1 MKIEVE
7 FEIYYGLMGY
17 KEQQKIIILQDGTA
31 ITISCSCTMFK
42 IIVEGN
48 DEKRLDNLIYGI
60 WELCCLFDGYFYKPT
75 KYMVDRVVKAPEQLI
90 RLKFYQT
97 DKKWAETGLILRECA
112 SLPLSEEII
121 EKYLSVRHNGRKF
134 VEQKTSE
141 SKMTLP
147 LINSFFYIFSA
158 SYSEI
163 MLEHRLALLLNV
175 CDGYAI
181 NEGKN
186 QNTKDN
192 IISVFT
198 NDNMKEI
205 KQFAKTRYGINIG
218 NFNDMIYGT
227 RIELDHYAFNDKSAG
242 NAIFSNKAD
251 GSLNLFLLYFI
262 WTAFRAS
269 LLKSLC
275 TDNSAITEI
284 DNEQKRAMNK
294 IMKWSEKVKASQ
306 N

>member
-7 FEIYYGLMGY
+7 FEIYYGLIGY
-17 KEQQKIIILQDGTA
+17 KKQQRIITLDDCTIVA
-31 ITISCSCTMFK
+31 ISCSCEMFGV
-42 IIVEGN
+42 IVEGN
-48 DEKRLDNLIYGI
+48 DRERLDNLIYGI
-60 WELCCLFDGYFYKPT
+60 WEMCCLFDGYFYKPT
-75 KYMVDRVVKAPEQLI
+75 RYVVDGIVKPPEQLI
-90 RLKFYQT
+90 RLKFYRT
-97 DKKWAETGLILRECA
+97 DKKWAETGLMLRKFD
-112 SLPLSEEII
+112 SLPLSKEII

-134 VEQKTSE
+134 VGQETSE

-181 NEGKN
+181 NEGKK

-192 IISVFT
+192 IISVLA
-198 NDNMKEI
+198 NKNMKEI
-205 KQFAKTRYGINIG
+205 KKFAENRYGISIG

-251 GSLNLFLLYFI
+251 GSLNLFLLYLI

-275 TDNSAITEI
+275 TDNLAITEI
-284 DNEQKRAMNK
+284 DNEQKKAMNE
-294 IMKWSEKVKASQ
+294 IMKWSEGAKTSQ
-306 N
+306 I